1 MGVRSVRISDWL
13 RGEAELELFGSFP
26 AGVLNTAA
34 AEGLKLWGVESRDEN
49 TVRLHIEEAGV
60 EALRRL
66 AEKGACE
73 VHILRRRG
81 GRGARLRIRRRPAL
95 LLGAA
100 IMAGLLL
107 LSSLFVWDVE
117 VRGTER
123 LSRAEVLRALEDCGF
138 GVGSFW
144 PGRNTDLLCSEVML
158 RLPEIAWMTVNVSGS
173 RAVVAVAERTEKPA
187 MYDGARPADL
197 VAARD
202 GLVRRVNALA
212 GRAEVQEGEIVTEG
226 QVLISGTLESLTGDP
241 RRVRARGAVMAET
254 WTELSALCP
263 EQEDIKTPAGIPHSR
278 FALVL
283 GKKRVNLYIGSG
295 KTIDGCDKIISEYT
309 LGLEGL
315 FSTPL
320 RLVRERF
327 VPYGTQP
334 GDDYDPGR
342 TGRQLYALLEART
355 EGQIL
360 SYTLTPGRHGQLHVL
375 TLRAHCTENI
385 ARPRETG

>member
-1 MGVRSVRISDWL
+1 MVRLSDRVRGCL
-13 RGEAELELFGSFP
+13 LLELFGAFP

-34 AEGLKLWGVESRDEN
+34 GEGIELWGVESLNAN
-49 TVRLHIEEAGV
+49 TLRLHIYEGQL
-60 EALRRL
+60 EALRR
-66 AEKGACE
+66 AADRAGCE
-73 VHILRRRG
+73 LRIIEQSG
-81 GRGARLRIRRRPAL
+81 GRSALRKLLRRPAL
-95 LLGAA
+95 LIGLAA
-100 IMAGLLL
+100 AALLL
-107 LSSLFVWDVE
+107 LASSFFVWDVE
-117 VRGTER
+117 VQGNKR
-123 LSRAEVLRALEDCGF
+123 LSRGEVLRTLEDCGF

-173 RAVVAVAERTEKPA
+173 RAVVAVAERTEKPL
-187 MYDGARPADL
+187 MYDSARPADL

-212 GRAEVQEGEIVTEG
+212 GRAAVREGEIVSAG
-226 QVLISGTLESLTGDP
+226 QILVSGTLESLTGGTQQ
-241 RRVRARGAVMAET
+241 VRARGAVMAET
-254 WTELSALCP
+254 WVERSALCP
-263 EQEDIKTPAGIPHSR
+263 AREQLKTPAGIPRSR

-309 LGLEGL
+309 LGLRGL

-327 VPYGTQP
+327 VPYRTQP

-342 TGRQLYALLEART
+342 TGRQLYAELEKST

-360 SYTLTPGRHGQLHVL
+360 SYTLTPGRRGEVHVL
-375 TLRAHCTENI
+375 TLRAHCLENI
-385 ARPRETG
+385 ARPREYG

>member
-1 MGVRSVRISDWL
+1 MSRVRISDWF
-13 RGEAELELFGSFP
+13 RGEAEIELFGAFP
-26 AGVLNTAA
+26 AGVLNAAA
-34 AEGLKLWGVESRDEN
+34 AEGLAFWGVESRDEN
-49 TVRLHIEEAGV
+49 TVRLHTDEAGLP
-60 EALRRL
+60 ELKRL
-66 AEKGACE
+66 AEKCACE
-73 VHILRRRG
+73 WRVIRHSG
-81 GRGARLRIRRRPAL
+81 GRGARRRILRRPAL

-100 IMAGLLL
+100 LMAGLLL

-123 LSRAEVLRALEDCGF
+123 LSRAQVLRALEDFGF

-144 PGRNTDLLCSEVML
+144 PGRNTELLCSEVML

-173 RAVVAVAERTEKPA
+173 RAVVAVAERTEKPE
-187 MYDGARPADL
+187 MYGSGRPADL

-212 GRAEVQEGEIVTEG
+212 GRAAAQEGEIVTEG
-226 QVLISGTLESLTGDP
+226 QILISGTLESLTGSP
-241 RRVRARGAVMAET
+241 QQVRARGAVMAET
-254 WTELSALCP
+254 WIERSALCP
-263 EQEDIKTPAGIPHSR
+263 EREALKTPAGIPHSR

-309 LGLEGL
+309 LGLRGL

-327 VPYGTQP
+327 VPYRTQP
-334 GDDYDPGR
+334 GDDYDPER
-342 TGRQLYALLEART
+342 TGRQLYAQLEKST

-360 SYTLTPGRHGQLHVL
+360 SYTLTPGRRGELHVL
-375 TLRAHCTENI
+375 TLRAHCLENI
-385 ARPRETG
+385 ARPREYG